1 MFQIIAIQN
10 IFAEQSTI
18 PDSATKVS
26 LLLYKWSEQ
35 NGIIMVEEWYDRGG
49 KYSVHIF

>member
-10 IFAEQSTI
+10 LFAEQSTI

-26 LLLYKWSEQ
+26 LLLYKLVEQ
-35 NGIIMVEEWYDRGG
+35 AEWYNNGSG
-49 KYSVHIF
+49 TV